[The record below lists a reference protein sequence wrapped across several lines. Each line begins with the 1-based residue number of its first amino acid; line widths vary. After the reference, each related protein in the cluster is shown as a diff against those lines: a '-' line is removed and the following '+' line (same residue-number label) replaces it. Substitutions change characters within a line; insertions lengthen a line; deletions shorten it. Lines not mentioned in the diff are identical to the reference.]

1 MKRDRGFTLIEI
13 IVVIAILGI
22 LAATA
27 VPVYHRVK
35 QRTQGSE
42 AKVMLKE
49 IMNAE
54 IAYFLENDKFF
65 PPNMGDTIF
74 IAHIDPPNK
83 MEISQVK
90 NGLHLTIPVGH
101 SLDFTIQHTP
111 VGCLVTISSRQNAFP
126 LFKDGSTSISALLNH
141 EGKIAYL

>member
-1 MKRDRGFTLIEI
+1 MKSDRGFTLIEI
-13 IVVIAILGI
+13 VVVIAIMGI

-27 VPVYHRVK
+27 MPVYHRVK
-35 QRTQGSE
+35 QRTHGSE
-42 AKVMLKE
+42 AKVMLKQ

-54 IAYFLENDKFF
+54 IAYFLDNDKFF
-65 PPNMGDTIF
+65 PPNMGDTIV

-90 NGLHLTIPVGH
+90 NGLNLTIPVGH

-126 LFKDGSTSISALLNH
+126 LFKDGSTSITALLDD
-141 EGKIAYL
+141 EGKIVYL